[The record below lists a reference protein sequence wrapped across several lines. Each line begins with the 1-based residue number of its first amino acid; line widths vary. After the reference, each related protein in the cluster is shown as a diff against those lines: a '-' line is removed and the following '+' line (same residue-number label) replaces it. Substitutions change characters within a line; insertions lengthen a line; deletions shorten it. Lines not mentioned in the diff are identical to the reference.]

1 MNKKSHAVRILGT
14 RVQDTTE
21 QETQAFI
28 KAALME
34 SRQIAVFTPN
44 TEMIMAAWK
53 DEAFR
58 AALNRAEWVI
68 PDGIGLLHAARLQ
81 KKPIRERVT
90 GFDTSV
96 DLLKMAA
103 ELDKGVFFL
112 GGAKGVAELAKEKVE
127 ADIPSLRVV
136 GTHHGY
142 FPGLHIGKPGTEE
155 ENHVIEMINESGAEV
170 LFVGFGMK
178 KQEDWIDTYRER
190 LNPTVLIGNGGTMD
204 GLAGLVPRAPEI
216 WQRLGLEWLYRLAK
230 QPSRLRRQMVLPH
243 FLWLALVKRNMVEED
258 FDEN

>member
-1 MNKKSHAVRILGT
+1 MNKRNHAVRILGT

-21 QETQAFI
+21 SETLAFLEF
-28 KAALME
+28 ALVE
-34 SRQIAVFTPN
+34 QRQVAVFTPN

-53 DEAFR
+53 DEAFQAR
-58 AALNRAEWVI
+58 LNRAEWVI
-68 PDGIGLLHAARLQ
+68 PDGIGLIHAARMQ
-81 KKPIRERVT
+81 KKPLRERVT

-96 DLLKMAA
+96 ALLKLAA
-103 ELDKGVFFL
+103 RMDKGVFFL

-127 ADIPSLRVV
+127 AEIPGLGIV
-136 GTHHGY
+136 GVHHGY

-155 ENHVIEMINESGAEV
+155 EEKVIEMINASGAEV

-178 KQEDWIDTYRER
+178 KQEAWIDTYRDR
-190 LNPTVLIGNGGTMD
+190 LKPTVLIGNGGTMD

-230 QPSRLRRQMVLPH
+230 QPSRLKRQLVLPY
-243 FLWLALVKRNMVEED
+243 FLWLALVKRDMVEE
-258 FDEN
+258 ESGKK